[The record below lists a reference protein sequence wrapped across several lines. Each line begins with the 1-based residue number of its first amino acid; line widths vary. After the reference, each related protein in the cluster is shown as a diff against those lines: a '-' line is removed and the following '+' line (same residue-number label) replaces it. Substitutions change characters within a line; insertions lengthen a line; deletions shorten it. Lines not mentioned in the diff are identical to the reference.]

1 MTETNHSSLSEDEA
15 QRLQRQERRQQ
26 KRINRA
32 AIGFCIFFVGWL
44 VVILSTIFYKSS
56 LDLSF
61 VLGCISISFIVQ
73 VVLLYLF
80 KTDKNLKF
88 KDPNLTTLQ
97 LFNAIFWV
105 SLAMILMPQIKGI
118 IVFFSFVC
126 LLYSV
131 FHTSTLALY
140 LLPITSI
147 IGLAIADVSFYLKY
161 PEDFSFQYEALEFMV
176 FSLSTMWI
184 SIIANFSAKMRTKL
198 KQQRQEILKT
208 NELLA
213 IQSKQDAL
221 TGLKN
226 RRYFDEQFTIEYK
239 RASRNNSALSIIMID
254 LDNFKSINDL
264 YGHDAGDGCLKYIA
278 NLLAEEVN
286 RTGDILARYGGE
298 EFVIL
303 LPNTSGEQAFKLALQ
318 LKDKIN
324 QCLYHYENSVDV
336 NLKLTASF
344 GVSCYN
350 ENNVTSQSELLIT
363 ADKALY
369 LSKSSGRNQVKM
381 YHPNQVH

>member
-1 MTETNHSSLSEDEA
+1 MTVKKHSTLSEEE
-15 QRLQRQERRQQ
+15 QRLQRQKRQQQ
-26 KRINRA
+26 KRLNRA
-32 AIGFCIFFVGWL
+32 LIGFGIFSVGWL
-44 VVILSTIFYKSS
+44 VVIVSTIFYKSS
-56 LDLSF
+56 LALPY
-61 VLGCISISFIVQ
+61 VLGCISISFIEQ

-80 KTDKNLKF
+80 KSNKNLKF
-88 KDPNLTTLQ
+88 SDPNLTTLQ

-131 FHTSTLALY
+131 FHTSKLALY
-140 LLPITSI
+140 LLPMTSI

-161 PEDFSFQYEALEFMV
+161 PEDFNLQYETLEFLV
-176 FSLSTMWI
+176 FSLSTVWI
-184 SIIANFSAKMRTKL
+184 SIIVNFSSTLRNKL
-198 KQQRQEILKT
+198 KQQKQEILRA

-213 IQSKQDAL
+213 IQSRQDAL

-226 RRYFDEQFTIEYK
+226 RRYFDEQFTAEYK
-239 RASRNNSALSIIMID
+239 RANRNNNALSIIMID

-264 YGHDAGDGCLKYIA
+264 YGHDAGDCCLKYIA
-278 NLLAEEVN
+278 NLLAAEVN

-303 LPNTSGEQAFKLALQ
+303 LPNTKGEQAFKIALE
-318 LKDKIN
+318 LKNKIN
-324 QCLYHYENSVDV
+324 KCLYHYENSVDV

-350 ENNVTSQSELLIT
+350 ENNVIGQCELLIS

-369 LSKSSGRNQVKM
+369 LSKKSGRNQVSM
-381 YHPNQVH
+381 YHPDKCH

>member
-1 MTETNHSSLSEDEA
+1 MTVKKHSTLSEEE
-15 QRLQRQERRQQ
+15 QRLQRQKRQQQ
-26 KRINRA
+26 KRLNRA
-32 AIGFCIFFVGWL
+32 LIGFGIFSVGWL
-44 VVILSTIFYKSS
+44 VVIVSTIFYKSS
-56 LDLSF
+56 LALPY

-80 KTDKNLKF
+80 KSNKNLKF
-88 KDPNLTTLQ
+88 SDPNLTTLQ

-131 FHTSTLALY
+131 FHTSKLALY
-140 LLPITSI
+140 LLPMTSI

-161 PEDFSFQYEALEFMV
+161 PEDFNLQYETLEFLV
-176 FSLSTMWI
+176 FSLSTVWI
-184 SIIANFSAKMRTKL
+184 SIIVNFSSTLRNKL
-198 KQQRQEILKT
+198 KQQKQEILRA

-213 IQSKQDAL
+213 IQSRQDAL

-226 RRYFDEQFTIEYK
+226 RRYFDEQFTAEYK
-239 RASRNNSALSIIMID
+239 RANRNNNALSIIMID

-264 YGHDAGDGCLKYIA
+264 YGHDAGDCCLKYIA
-278 NLLAEEVN
+278 NLLAAEVN

-303 LPNTSGEQAFKLALQ
+303 LPNTKGEQAFKIALE
-318 LKDKIN
+318 LKNKIN
-324 QCLYHYENSVDV
+324 ECLYHYENSVDV

-350 ENNVTSQSELLIT
+350 ENNVIGQCELLIS

-369 LSKSSGRNQVKM
+369 LSKKSGRNQVSM
-381 YHPNQVH
+381 YHPDKCH

>member
-1 MTETNHSSLSEDEA
+1 MAITNHSTLSDEA
-15 QRLQRQERRQQ
+15 LRLQRQERRQQ

-32 AIGFCIFFVGWL
+32 AIGFVIFFVGWV

-56 LDLSF
+56 LDLSY

-73 VVLLYLF
+73 IVLFYLF
-80 KTDKNLKF
+80 KTNKNLKF
-88 KDPNLTTLQ
+88 NDPNLTTLQ

-131 FHTSTLALY
+131 FHTSKLALY
-140 LLPITSI
+140 LLPVTSI
-147 IGLAIADVSFYLKY
+147 IGLALADVSFYLKY
-161 PEDFSFQYEALEFMV
+161 PEDFSFQYEVIEFMV
-176 FSLSTMWI
+176 FSLSTVWI
-184 SIIANFSAKMRTKL
+184 SVIANFSSKLRTKL
-198 KQQRQEILKT
+198 QQQRQEILKT

-213 IQSKQDAL
+213 IQSKHDAL

-239 RASRNNSALSIIMID
+239 RASRNNNALSMIMID

-264 YGHDAGDGCLKYIA
+264 YGHDLGDGCLKYIA